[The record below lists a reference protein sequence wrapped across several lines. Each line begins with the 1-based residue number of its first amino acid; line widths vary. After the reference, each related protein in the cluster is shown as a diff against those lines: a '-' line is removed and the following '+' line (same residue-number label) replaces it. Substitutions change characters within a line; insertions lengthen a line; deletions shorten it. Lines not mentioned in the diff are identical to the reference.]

1 MFTDLLRSQR
11 AKLYQSKILIREDK
25 MENFEKEYHLG
36 LKYFQENNVNDAIK
50 HWEKA
55 AKLNPASAKIFSILG
70 NAYKI
75 LNDFD
80 SSTYNIEKAAQLDPD
95 NFRYLYN
102 LGLVLFEQKRYNES
116 ISILEKALLI
126 EPENYEL
133 LNDLGV
139 VYFKLN
145 HLENAEKFIKDAISF
160 DDKYYV
166 AKINLVTVLLSSK
179 KLDEARLF
187 LLELEKTY
195 GLDQNIKDL
204 KNQLDYIVNYSVI
217 PSEKIRIEFSDKLYE
232 IDPFYMIQHIEEEK
246 IENIDLSIVIPIM
259 NEIGNLPILYDKLKN
274 ILGNLKQNYE
284 IIFIDDGSR
293 DGSIEYL
300 RNLSLSEK
308 NVVLIQF
315 RRNYGQTA
323 ALSAGFKYANGNIII
338 TMDGDLQNDPEDIP
352 VLLEKMA
359 EGYDLVNGWRKDRQ
373 DKAFT
378 RKLPSMIAN
387 KIINY
392 LISGTGIKL
401 NDFGCTLKAY
411 KKEIIKNIHLYG
423 EMHRFIPVFAAW
435 LGVKVAEIPVRHH
448 PRVHGTAKYNL
459 SRVSRVL
466 FDFIVVR
473 FFSDYMTRPIQFFGK
488 IVKTLFL
495 WGSLLFFILSF
506 ISVFTILSFNTII
519 ILYGI
524 LIMLCTQILFM
535 GLLGEIL
542 MRVYFEGQNK
552 DYYIVERILT
562 RSQGR

>member
-1 MFTDLLRSQR
+1 MKTFEE
-11 AKLYQSKILIREDK
+11 LYQQ
-25 MENFEKEYHLG
+25 G
-36 LKYFQENNVNDAIK
+36 LKKFQENQVADAIK
-50 HWEKA
+50 NWEEA
-55 AKLNPASAKIFSILG
+55 SKLNPKSAKIFSILG

-75 LNDFD
+75 LNDFEA
-80 SSTYNIEKAAQLDPD
+80 STSHIEKAAELDPD

-102 LGLVLFEQKRYNES
+102 LGLVLFEQKKYSQS
-116 ISILEKALLI
+116 IEILQKALNLDS
-126 EPENYEL
+126 NNHEL

-139 VYFKLN
+139 VYFKN
-145 HLENAEKFIKDAISF
+145 NEYDKAETYILEAIKL
-160 DDKYYV
+160 DDNYYV
-166 AKINLVTVLLSSK
+166 AKINLITVLLSAK
-179 KLDEARLF
+179 KIEEANKYLMLF
-187 LLELEKTY
+187 EERYGSDKNITELKQQIEY
-195 GLDQNIKDL
+195 L
-204 KNQLDYIVNYSVI
+204 KKYSEI
-217 PSEKIRIEFSDKLYE
+217 PSSKIRIEFSDKLYE
-232 IDPFYMIQHIEEEK
+232 IDPFYMIQNIEKEN

-259 NEIGNLPILYDKLKN
+259 NEKDNLPILYKKLKN
-274 ILGNLKQNYE
+274 ILSTLKQNYE
-284 IIFIDDGSR
+284 IIFIDDGSY
-293 DGSIEYL
+293 DGSVKI
-300 RNLSLSEK
+300 LSEIAQK
-308 NVVLIQF
+308 DKDVILIQF

-338 TMDGDLQNDPEDIP
+338 TMDGDLQNDPDDIP

-373 DKAFT
+373 DKALS

-387 KIINY
+387 KIINK

-435 LGVKVAEIPVRHH
+435 LGVRVAEIPVKHH
-448 PRVHGTAKYNL
+448 PRVHGKAKYNL

-488 IVKTLFL
+488 IVKNLFI
-495 WGSLLFFILSF
+495 WGTGSFLILSIASIF
-506 ISVFTILSFNTII
+506 LSFLSFNTLI

-524 LIMLCTQILFM
+524 LCMLCTQILFM

-552 DYYIVERILT
+552 DYYIVERIINRNT
-562 RSQGR
+562 GK

>member
-1 MFTDLLRSQR
+1 M
-11 AKLYQSKILIREDK
+11 K
-25 MENFEKEYHLG
+25 NFEKEYHLG
-36 LKYFQENNVNDAIK
+36 LKFFQENDVNNAIK
-50 HWEKA
+50 HWENA
-55 AKLNPASAKIFSILG
+55 AKINPESAKIFSILG

-80 SSTYNIEKAAQLDPD
+80 SSTTNIEKAASLEPD

-126 EPENYEL
+126 EPDNYEL

-139 VYFKLN
+139 VNFKLN
-145 HLENAEKFIKDAISF
+145 NLEKAEKFIKEAISF
-160 DDKYYV
+160 DEKYYV

-187 LLELEKTY
+187 LLDLEKAY
-195 GLDQNIKDL
+195 GIDQNIKDL
-204 KNQLDYIVNYSVI
+204 KNQLDYIVDYSVI

-232 IDPFYMIQHIEEEK
+232 IDPFYMIQHIEEEN

-259 NEIGNLPILYDKLKN
+259 NEIENLPILYDNLKN
-274 ILGNLKQNYE
+274 VLGKLKQNYE
-284 IIFIDDGSR
+284 IIFIDDGSK
-293 DGSIEYL
+293 DGSVECL
-300 RNLSLSEK
+300 RNLSLTEK
-308 NVVLIQF
+308 NVVFIQF

-352 VLLEKMA
+352 VLLGKMA

-387 KIINY
+387 KIINH

-466 FDFIVVR
+466 FDFLVVR

-488 IVKTLFL
+488 IVKALFL
-495 WGSLLFFILSF
+495 WGSLLFVILSF
-506 ISVFTILSFNTII
+506 ISFFTILSFNTII

-542 MRVYFEGQNK
+542 MRIYFEGQKK

-562 RSQGR
+562 RSQGK